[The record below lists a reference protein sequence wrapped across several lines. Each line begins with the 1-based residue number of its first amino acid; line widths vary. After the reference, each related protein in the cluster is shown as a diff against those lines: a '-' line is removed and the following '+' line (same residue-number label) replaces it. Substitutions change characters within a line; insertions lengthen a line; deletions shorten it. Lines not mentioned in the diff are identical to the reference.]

1 MKRFWTII
9 KKTPSLF
16 ALVFIGLFF
25 FPAALASPP
34 ESLTHSIVTAIG
46 IDKEDD
52 QYEVTLLA
60 FLSYPNQSYLEK
72 YETFTSTG
80 STLSEAFSTAGM
92 QIGKKISLFHTN
104 TAIVSEKMLE
114 GEDIAPTLDYLVRVA
129 SLPQSCLLVATN
141 QKSKTFLDFIQKL
154 DAKSDINLE
163 EIGFYTSNY
172 ISWRDTT
179 INSFLQGYYSPSKC
193 STINYLPLTGGDVN
207 GIAIDE
213 IPDEA
218 SGSGQKGGESESS
231 AASQGVGG
239 ESGQSGTPGSSKG
252 EKYELIND
260 QSEMILKNGRKQKL
274 LTNQIVHGLNWFS
287 SKANE
292 QLIILDDFNDAN
304 FSDAKLVYKVA
315 SKQIRQKAEF
325 EDGYPVLLTNIR
337 VFVSL
342 NEINGNKNDLS
353 NHYES
358 NYISPEVR
366 SRTEEFVKK
375 QITKSLEVLKQEKSD
390 VLNFYDK
397 FFKSKR
403 SQTKKFVSNLDS
415 EEYFLENIVFKVIV
429 NVYPS

>member
-16 ALVFIGLFF
+16 ALVFIVLFF

-34 ESLTHSIVTAIG
+34 ESLTNSIVTAIG

-80 STLSEAFSTAGM
+80 STLSEAFSIAGM
-92 QIGKKISLFHTN
+92 QIGKKISLFHTS
-104 TAIVSEKMLE
+104 TAIISEKMLE
-114 GEDIAPTLDYLVRVA
+114 SEDIASSLDYLLRVA

-193 STINYLPLTGGDVN
+193 SIINYLPLTSGDVN

-218 SGSGQKGGESESS
+218 SGSGQTGGESESS
-231 AASQGVGG
+231 AASQGAGG
-239 ESGQSGTPGSSKG
+239 ESGQSETPSASKG
-252 EKYELIND
+252 GKYKLIND

-274 LTNQIVHGLNWFS
+274 LTSQIVHGLNWFN

-292 QLIILDDFNDAN
+292 QLIILDDFNDEN
-304 FSDAKLVYKVA
+304 YSNAKLVYKVV

-325 EDGYPVLLTNIR
+325 KDGYPVLLTNIR

-342 NEINGNKNDLS
+342 NEINGDKNDLS

-366 SRTEEFVKK
+366 SRAEEFVKK
-375 QITKSLEVLKQEKSD
+375 QITESLEVLKQEKSD

-415 EEYFLENIVFKVIV
+415 VEDFLENIVFKVIV